1 MTKRLQI
8 ASVAAVISVCGFL
21 AIRSLLILW
30 QGSEQAP
37 LVKWSVVVTGAILAL
52 SVLAGYLIVSVG
64 KDDAYAFRIRR
75 AGAVIGGI
83 VSVAI
88 FGTPLFVI
96 VADTL
101 GTLAGL
107 LLGLLSFL
115 FSRFFGL

>member
-21 AIRSLLILW
+21 ATRSLLNLW

-52 SVLAGYLIVSVG
+52 SLLVAYLLASFG
-64 KDDAYAFRIRR
+64 KDDAYAIRIRR
-75 AGAVIGGI
+75 TGAVIGGI
-83 VSVAI
+83 ASVAI
-88 FGTPLFVI
+88 FGTPLFAI
-96 VADTL
+96 VSDTL